1 MRLDLFFPEE
11 QCKTSCPRCRFNIR
25 YIRNAQILLANVQKI
40 VRKDIRAICD
50 LCRKYKANMCYLC
63 TKALKN
69 FSDANIEHNIK
80 IVSNNFKPEQESF
93 LTDKNICQTSTNWGR
108 TFLLR
113 DQLFSSEPSQFQS
126 SPLFYEE
133 NNKLSLENQVKFD
146 TTSSVLKREYMS
158 LTDIINKI
166 PNPINNEFLDKKECK
181 VRKNQIY
188 SKKSLPNIFTDAE
201 VVPLFETRPF
211 IVKENETPWEK
222 LTKMCDIQVHG
233 MLSKEHNSPLQIKTV
248 SNIKQLANNMKKNY
262 SVMFQECESNILSLP
277 TIQNDEQPFC
287 KSEIKIS
294 NAKEMLK
301 SKTKPYIEEKR
312 NTANRKFDEK
322 CDLAIHKSLPKLQDT
337 LPPLQIVN
345 YTTLVLM
352 ELQLVANSKFSFE
365 STTIFSVSHHE

>member
-1 MRLDLFFPEE
+1 M
-11 QCKTSCPRCRFNIR
+11 CH
-25 YIRNAQILLANVQKI
+25 
-40 VRKDIRAICD
+40 
-50 LCRKYKANMCYLC
+50 LCA
-63 TKALKN
+63 KALKN

-80 IVSNNFKPEQESF
+80 IVSNNFKSEQESF

-108 TFLLR
+108 TFPLR

-126 SPLFYEE
+126 SPLFYEG
-133 NNKLSLENQVKFD
+133 NNKLSLESRVKFD
-146 TTSSVLKREYMS
+146 TTSSVLKRKYMS
-158 LTDIINKI
+158 LTDIIHEI
-166 PNPINNEFLDKKECK
+166 PNPISNELLDKKKFK
-181 VRKNQIY
+181 VRKNQSY

-211 IVKENETPWEK
+211 IAKENETPWEK
-222 LTKMCDIQVHG
+222 ITEMCDIQVHG
-233 MLSKEHNSPLQIKTV
+233 MLSKEHNSPLQIATV
-248 SNIKQLANNMKKNY
+248 SNIKRLANNMKKNC
-262 SVMFQECESNILSLP
+262 SVMFQECKSNILSLP

-301 SKTKPYIEEKR
+301 SKTKPYVEETK

-322 CDLAIHKSLPKLQDT
+322 YDLEIHKSLPKLQDI

-345 YTTLVLM
+345 YTTLVLV
-352 ELQLVANSKFSFE
+352 EIQLVANSKFSFE